1 MPPPT
6 STTFFLA
13 FLAVSLP
20 RREASAFQSRA
31 ASKLGAAAF
40 AYDVGIERERA
51 ARNINR
57 DIGVIITHS
66 LADRRGRGFLTQI
79 FDLRFVTGTDEG

>member
-66 LADRRGRGFLTQI
+66 LARIGEVEDFCRR
-79 FDLRFVTGTDEG
+79 LRVCKGLDF

>member
-57 DIGVIITHS
+57 DIGVIITPS
-66 LADRRGRGFLTQI
+66 LARSARSCEVEDF
-79 FDLRFVTGTDEG
+79 

>member
-6 STTFFLA
+6 STTFFPA
-13 FLAVSLP
+13 FLAASLP

-66 LADRRGRGFLTQI
+66 LARAIGEVEDF
-79 FDLRFVTGTDEG
+79 

>member
-66 LADRRGRGFLTQI
+66 LARSRSRIFDAD